1 MTRKKRNKASRLG
14 IWSIILLLSAS
25 ILSGCRF
32 NYQNLEYQR
41 AEEAAE
47 KQQFQKAL
55 KHFDRAVRSR
65 PRTPLALEAARKGSR
80 IAHLETSE
88 FITAISFYRHL
99 ILYSSDEEERIDA
112 QKKIASVYFEKISDY
127 ASAIREYSRLLYLPH
142 SKAEEKFFRF
152 NIAKSY
158 FYLNNFYQASI
169 EMKDLLKLV
178 DDDEGKFEYL
188 AFRGN
193 ILLTTKK
200 LEEAAEIFTNL
211 MKSYPEESNRENV
224 PLSLAVTYEEKGEF
238 AQAVAVLEK
247 VKKTHPSPEFIEL
260 RIKRLRERIGNLP
273 GARGLTK

>member
-1 MTRKKRNKASRLG
+1 MTGKTKNKANPIRC
-14 IWSIILLLSAS
+14 WPVILLLSAL

-32 NYQNLEYQR
+32 NYQTLEFQR

-47 KQQFQKAL
+47 KQQFTKAL
-55 KHFDRAVRSR
+55 KHFDRAVKSR
-65 PRTPLALEAARKGSR
+65 PRTEIALEAARRGSR
-80 IAHLETSE
+80 IAHLETAE

-99 ILYSSDEEERIDA
+99 ILYSSDEVERIDA

-142 SKAEEKFFRF
+142 SKDEEKFFRF

-158 FYLNNFYQASI
+158 FYLNNFYQASSEI
-169 EMKDLLKLV
+169 KDLLKLV
-178 DDDEGKFEYL
+178 SDDEDKFEYL

-200 LEEAAEIFTNL
+200 LEEATDIFIDL
-211 MKSYPEESNRENV
+211 MKNYPEESLRENV
-224 PLSLAVTYEEKGEF
+224 PLSLAVAYEEKGEF
-238 AQAVAVLEK
+238 DRAVAVLEK

-260 RIKRLRERIGNLP
+260 RIKRLRERIENLP
-273 GARGLTK
+273 GAKGLTK